1 MAKGVAAA
9 LISVYSTESFQSRRN
24 IGVLFFYHG
33 KLRLRKVFEE
43 NTSDFFH
50 VYNLYMINKKSRVK
64 KSTVIAY
71 LTP

>member
-24 IGVLFFYHG
+24 IGVLFFYDG

-43 NTSDFFH
+43 NTSDFFR